1 MHIVNAEFVVI
12 LAKKNVLK
20 MNVNVAV
27 IFI

>member
-1 MHIVNAEFVVI
+1 VNAEFVVI

-20 MNVNVAV
+20 MNVSVAV

>member
-20 MNVNVAV
+20 MNVSVAV